1 MSQPHKIFFKGTDND
16 FVIFTE
22 NPELIK
28 KYRAGDTTIALSEVV
43 SVFKVFVNRQGGV
56 EGVLDEASKSELQ
69 NEFGSSLKVD
79 EIIKVILEKGDDKQG
94 AGSFKKSAP
103 VLNH

>member
-1 MSQPHKIFFKGTDND
+1 MAEPHKIFYKGSEYD

-28 KYRAGDTTIALSEVV
+28 KYRSGDTTIPLSDFI

-56 EGVLDEASKSELQ
+56 DGVLDEASKAELET
-69 NEFGSSLKVD
+69 EFGKSANVD
-79 EIIKVILEKGDDKQG
+79 DVIKLILEKGDDKKS
-94 AGSFKKSAP
+94 AGSFRENFVA
-103 VLNH
+103 

>member
-1 MSQPHKIFFKGTDND
+1 MSEPHKIFYKGADYD

-22 NPELIK
+22 NPDLIQ
-28 KYRAGDTTIALSEVV
+28 KYKAGDTTIPLSDVV

-56 EGVLDEASKSELQ
+56 EGVLDEASKAELQ
-69 NEFGSSLKVD
+69 NEFGSSLNVD
-79 EIIKVILEKGDDKQG
+79 EIIKLILEKGEDKRS
-94 AGSFKKSAP
+94 AGNFRKNAP